1 MEYSTYYAHSLLNCP
16 ETDWEPLDEHLSQVA
31 TLASEFAESFGGAA
45 YGRLAG
51 LWHDL
56 GKYSVEFQEYLRRTS
71 EPNATCEQ
79 LRGRVDHSTAGAQH
93 AGSLPKPSGRFLAYC
108 SRAHARARGLKQE
121 LRGRERRAGGSRAH
135 VD

>member
-1 MEYSTYYAHSLLNCP
+1 MGYSTFYAHSLPKCP
-16 ETDWEPLDEHLSQVA
+16 ETDWEPLDEHLSQVGA
-31 TLASEFAESFGGAA
+31 LASEFAESFGAAA

-56 GKYSVEFQEYLRRTS
+56 GKYSAEFQEYLRRTS
-71 EPNATCEQ
+71 DPDAACEQ

-93 AGSLPKPSGRFLAYC
+93 AASLPKPSGRLLAYC
-108 SRAHARARGLKQE
+108 IAGHLPDVAPT
-121 LRGRERRAGGSRAH
+121 RGR